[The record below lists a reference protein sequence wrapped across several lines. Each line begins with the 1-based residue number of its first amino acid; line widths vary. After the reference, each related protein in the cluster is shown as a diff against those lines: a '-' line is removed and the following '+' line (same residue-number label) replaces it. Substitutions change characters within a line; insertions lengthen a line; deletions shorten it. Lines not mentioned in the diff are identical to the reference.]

1 MSITAVCRQLG
12 FSRQAYHKSLQNR
25 SVKRRREDLIKEHVC
40 VVRRQMPRLGTRKL
54 QYLLN
59 QQCGGDRGP
68 VGRDWLF
75 NFLRTHGLLVKR
87 KRKYIKTTDSSQWM
101 RQYPNRI
108 KNYRPNK
115 PEQLWVADIT
125 YLLTQQGTMY
135 LHLLTD
141 AYSKKIVGYEVS
153 QSLSASATGSALKA
167 ALAQREYDG
176 SIIHHSDR
184 GSQYCSQEYSD
195 IQKQAGMKISMTQ
208 DGSPYDNA
216 IAERI
221 NGILKQEYGLDEIIP
236 DERLLTSQVK
246 HAINSYNTQRPHL
259 SCSMLTPEQMHRQH
273 NLPIKTWEKKD
284 LKTCKK

>member
-1 MSITAVCRQLG
+1 VSITAVCRQLG

-25 SVKRRREDLIKEHVC
+25 SSKRKREDLIKEHVC

-59 QQCGGDRGP
+59 QQVGGDRGP

-87 KRKYIKTTDSSQWM
+87 KRKYIKTTDSSQWR

-125 YLLTQQGTMY
+125 YLLTQQETLY

-153 QSLSASATGSALKA
+153 QSLAASATGNALKA
-167 ALAQREYDG
+167 ALAQRQYGG

-184 GSQYCSQEYSD
+184 GSQYCSQEYTE
-195 IQKQAGMKISMTQ
+195 IQMQAGMQISMTQ

-221 NGILKQEYGLDEIIP
+221 NGILKQEYGLDEIIG
-236 DERLLTSQVK
+236 DERLLKSQVK
-246 HAINSYNTQRPHL
+246 QAINSYNTQRPHL
-259 SCSMLTPEQMHRQH
+259 SCSMLTPQQMHSQH
-273 NLPIKTWEKKD
+273 KLPIKTWEKKY
-284 LKTCKK
+284 KTT

>member
-1 MSITAVCRQLG
+1 VSITAVCRQLG

-25 SVKRRREDLIKEHVC
+25 SAKGRRENLIKEHVC
-40 VVRRQMPRLGTRKL
+40 LVRRQMPRLGTRKL

-59 QQCGGDRGP
+59 QQSGGNRGP

-75 NFLRTHGLLVKR
+75 NFLKTHGLLVKR
-87 KRKYIKTTDSSQWM
+87 KRKYIKTTDSSQWR

-115 PEQLWVADIT
+115 PEQVWVADIT
-125 YLLTQQGTMY
+125 YLLTQQGTLY

-153 QSLSASATGSALKA
+153 QSLAAIATGSALKA
-167 ALAQREYDG
+167 ALAQRQYAG

-184 GSQYCSQEYSD
+184 GSQYCSQEYTD
-195 IQKQAGMKISMTQ
+195 IQKQAGMKTSMTQ

-221 NGILKQEYGLDEIIP
+221 NGILKQEYGLDEIIA
-236 DERLLTSQVK
+236 DERLLKSQVK

-273 NLPIKTWEKKD
+273 KLPIKTWEKKS
-284 LKTCKK
+284 KTL